1 MMIWLRHILAV
12 LLIPLFIILF
22 LVALLL
28 IRVNSTVLSADFYV
42 DQFRKADMFTFMY
55 DKAAPAA
62 LKEANKDPKKMPINV
77 EKVGNKGVSLVR
89 EVLPPAWLEEQTE
102 QVIFQ
107 VVPYMVGDKDGF
119 AVDVKV
125 ADRVKTLGDV
135 LKREIGGGDTY
146 NLLFDDVIAPALK
159 DAFDKNSKLGDLP
172 LGMTITSQD
181 VVSTV
186 REVLPPEWAKP
197 RVANVVDQLVP
208 YLTGESE
215 HFAINIP
222 VGDRIEAAGPA
233 LKKLLV
239 NAKAYEVL
247 RSQEFAVEV
256 DKKLKDFGALPF
268 GMKLTGAQ
276 IVKALRD
283 IAPPQW
289 LQTRTEAT
297 LDAVVPYLA
306 GKQDHFEVLVPV
318 KDRIQ
323 VAVPVVKG
331 LMRDVNAYNLLFD
344 QLVVKLVKDNLGQQA
359 ALPLGVTLTSDEIV
373 PVLRKTLPP
382 EFIQQQTENMIDQ
395 VAPYL
400 TGDSKTFKVVVPLK
414 DRKQAAV
421 SAIQELADKKLKELV
436 ASMRPCT
443 VKEAL
448 DLVQKGFTGSL
459 PPCLPKGY
467 SLDEVKQALG
477 INIPGITQAQ
487 IEKQLGISLDILIK
501 GVTADTIKQS
511 FGIDLAGQVSQ
522 FVIKAIPDDYTFTD
536 VDLRK
541 VLGDKDEE
549 KLDKALDT
557 TRNGFKFTD
566 ADLLKAMNDDQK
578 KSWGSFLDATR
589 KGVTYTDANLRDDLG
604 AENQKTLD
612 QVLERTR
619 NGAKF
624 TDADLRK
631 AISDTQGGAQAL
643 KNLDDARKWLG
654 LERKLRPLYY
664 LVPLLFLA
672 AIGFLGGRCWRSR
685 LAWAAVPLLIAA
697 GIAYAAFGPVYRA
710 VVEPIL
716 DKGFAD
722 AARDVTGVGLLMI
735 QKGTSVTQTAIND
748 IISGLATQALV
759 LLIISV
765 VALAVAILWP
775 VLFRRPKAE
784 APKT

>member
-1 MMIWLRHILAV
+1 MIWLRRILAV
-12 LLIPLFIILF
+12 LLIPLFIVLF

-42 DQFRKADMFTFMY
+42 DQLRKADIFTFMY

-62 LKEANKDPKKMPINV
+62 LKEANKDPKDIPINV
-77 EKVGNKGVSLVR
+77 EKVGNKGVSLVK
-89 EVLPPAWLEEQTE
+89 EVFPPQWLEEQTE
-102 QVIFQ
+102 QVIVQ
-107 VVPYMVGDKDGF
+107 VVPYVVGDEDSF

-125 ADRVKTLGDV
+125 ADRIQALGDV
-135 LKREIGGGDTY
+135 LKREMGGGDTY
-146 NLLFDDVIAPALK
+146 NLIFDDVIAPALK
-159 DAFDKNSKLGDLP
+159 DAFDKNPKLGDLP

-181 VVSTV
+181 VVAAV

-197 RVANVVDQLVP
+197 RVANVVDQVVP
-208 YLTGESE
+208 YLTGKSD
-215 HFAINIP
+215 HFAINLP
-222 VGDRIEAAGPA
+222 VSDRVEAAGPA

-247 RSQEFAVEV
+247 NSKEFADAV
-256 DKKLKDFGALPF
+256 DKQLKDFGALPF
-268 GMKLTGAQ
+268 GVKLSSAQ
-276 IVKALRD
+276 IVKALQD

-289 LQTRTEAT
+289 LQLRTEAT

-344 QLVVKLVKDNLGQQA
+344 QLVVKLVKDNLGQQT

-421 SAIQELADKKLKELV
+421 LAIQELADKKLKDLV

-459 PPCLPKGY
+459 PSCLPKGY
-467 SLDEVKQALG
+467 TLDEVKQALG
-477 INIPGITQAQ
+477 INLPGITRQQ
-487 IEKQLGISLDILIK
+487 IEQQLGISLAILFD
-501 GVTADTIKQS
+501 GVTAQTIKQQ

-549 KLDKALDT
+549 KLNKALDA
-557 TRNGFKFTD
+557 TRNGYKFTD
-566 ADLLKAMNDDQK
+566 ADLLKAMNADQK
-578 KSWGSFLDATR
+578 KSWDSFLDVAR
-589 KGVTYTDANLRDDLG
+589 NGLTYTDASLREDLG

-612 QVLERTR
+612 QVLEKTR

-624 TDADLRK
+624 TEVDLRK
-631 AISDTQGGAQAL
+631 AISDTQGGQDAL
-643 KNLDDARKWLG
+643 ANLDTVRQYVG
-654 LERKLRPLYY
+654 LERKLRPLLY
-664 LVPLLFLA
+664 LVPAMVLA
-672 AIGFLGGRCWRSR
+672 GFAFLGGRRWRRR
-685 LAWAAVPLLIAA
+685 LAWAAVPLLFAA
-697 GIAYAAFGPVYRA
+697 GLAYAASGPVYSA
-710 VVEPIL
+710 
-716 DKGFAD
+716 
-722 AARDVTGVGLLMI
+722 
-735 QKGTSVTQTAIND
+735 
-748 IISGLATQALV
+748 
-759 LLIISV
+759 
-765 VALAVAILWP
+765 
-775 VLFRRPKAE
+775 
-784 APKT
+784 